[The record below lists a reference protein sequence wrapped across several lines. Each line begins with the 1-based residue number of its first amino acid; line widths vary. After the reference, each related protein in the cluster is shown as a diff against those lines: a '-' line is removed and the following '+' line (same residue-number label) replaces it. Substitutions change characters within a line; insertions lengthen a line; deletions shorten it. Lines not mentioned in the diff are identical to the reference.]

1 MYVITPYTKAKAKTM
16 GLTVRPSKRQ
26 YKKLDVFKDGNL
38 LASVGDVRYA
48 DFPTYL
54 QTKGRDYAE
63 RRRELYLKRHKK
75 DSGVSGILARELL
88 W

>member
-1 MYVITPYTKAKAKTM
+1 M

-26 YKKLDVFKDGNL
+26 YKKLDVFGSDGGYV
-38 LASVGDVRYA
+38 ASIGDVRYA

-54 QTKGRDYAE
+54 ATKGRGYAE
-63 RRRELYLKRHKK
+63 KRRELYLKRHKK
-75 DSGVSGILARELL
+75 DSGVAGNLARELL